1 MGFADSLARGGWH
14 EKAVVDAEK
23 TEGNDPQ
30 GSALTEQTVP
40 DGRRARR
47 HFSDAFKR
55 ALIEQ
60 SLQPGMSVAR
70 VALEHGINPNQL
82 HIWRRALLGNRSQRA
97 AGCEQRLVPVVL
109 DEAVDDHHQ
118 VSQAPWADDPKAC
131 RIEIRLGS
139 AVVWVHQADAQ
150 RLLPTLIEAL
160 K

>member
-1 MGFADSLARGGWH
+1 MGSADGFVREGWH
-14 EKAVVDAEK
+14 GKAVVDAEK
-23 TEGNDPQ
+23 TVGDDSLE
-30 GSALTEQTVP
+30 SALTEQAVP
-40 DGRRARR
+40 SGRRTRR
-47 HFSDAFKR
+47 YFSDAFKR

-60 SLQPGMSVAR
+60 SLQPGMLVAR

-82 HIWRRALLGNRSQRA
+82 HIWRRAQLGDGARA
-97 AGCEQRLVPVVL
+97 VGSEQRLVPVVL

>member
-1 MGFADSLARGGWH
+1 
-14 EKAVVDAEK
+14 
-23 TEGNDPQ
+23 
-30 GSALTEQTVP
+30 
-40 DGRRARR
+40 
-47 HFSDAFKR
+47 
-55 ALIEQ
+55 
-60 SLQPGMSVAR
+60 
-70 VALEHGINPNQL
+70 
-82 HIWRRALLGNRSQRA
+82 
-97 AGCEQRLVPVVL
+97 LVPVVL

>member
-1 MGFADSLARGGWH
+1 MGSADGFVRDGWY

-23 TEGNDPQ
+23 RVGDDPQ

-40 DGRRARR
+40 DGRRTRR

-82 HIWRRALLGNRSQRA
+82 HIWRRARLGDGARA
-97 AGCEQRLVPVVL
+97 VGSEQRLVPVVL
-109 DEAVDDHHQ
+109 DEAVDGHHE
-118 VSQAPWADDPKAC
+118 SNQAPWADEPKAC

-150 RLLPTLIEAL
+150 RLLPSLIEAL

>member
-1 MGFADSLARGGWH
+1 MGFADSLARGGWY
-14 EKAVVDAEK
+14 EKDVSHAEK
-23 TEGNDPQ
+23 TVDDDPQ

-40 DGRRARR
+40 DGRRTRR

-82 HIWRRALLGNRSQRA
+82 HIWRRARLGDGARGVES
-97 AGCEQRLVPVVL
+97 EQRLVPVVL

>member
-1 MGFADSLARGGWH
+1 MD
-14 EKAVVDAEK
+14 VVDAEK

-70 VALEHGINPNQL
+70 VALKHGINPNQL
-82 HIWRRALLGNRSQRA
+82 HIWRRARLGDGARGVGS
-97 AGCEQRLVPVVL
+97 EQRLVPVVL

-150 RLLPTLIEAL
+150 RLLPRLIEAL

>member
-1 MGFADSLARGGWH
+1 MGFADSLARGGWY

-23 TEGNDPQ
+23 TVGNDSLE
-30 GSALTEQTVP
+30 SALTEPAVP
-40 DGRRARR
+40 SGRRTRR

-82 HIWRRALLGNRSQRA
+82 HIWRRARLGDGARGVGS
-97 AGCEQRLVPVVL
+97 EQRLVPVVL

-150 RLLPTLIEAL
+150 RLLPSLIEAL

>member
-1 MGFADSLARGGWH
+1 MGSADSFVRDGWH
-14 EKAVVDAEK
+14 RKAVVDAEK
-23 TEGNDPQ
+23 TVGDNPQ
-30 GSALTEQTVP
+30 GSAVTEQEVP
-40 DGRRARR
+40 SGRRTRR
-47 HFSDAFKR
+47 YFSDAFKR

-118 VSQAPWADDPKAC
+118 VNQAPWADDPKAC

-150 RLLPTLIEAL
+150 RLLPTLIEVL

>member
-40 DGRRARR
+40 DGRRTRR

-82 HIWRRALLGNRSQRA
+82 HIWRRARLGDGARGVES
-97 AGCEQRLVPVVL
+97 EQRLVPVVL

>member
-60 SLQPGMSVAR
+60 LSL
-70 VALEHGINPNQL
+70 I
-82 HIWRRALLGNRSQRA
+82 HI
-97 AGCEQRLVPVVL
+97 
-109 DEAVDDHHQ
+109 
-118 VSQAPWADDPKAC
+118 
-131 RIEIRLGS
+131 
-139 AVVWVHQADAQ
+139 
-150 RLLPTLIEAL
+150 
-160 K
+160 